1 MQNLSFQSVNGGPA
15 FTCQHGPAECKGN
28 MIQSCA
34 LYALNEFPDSQ
45 MAFVKCQ
52 MKLFADP
59 SGSKVTWHYPSKK
72 TTTIQND

>member
-1 MQNLSFQSVNGGPA
+1 MFKSVNGGPQ

-34 LYALNEFPDSQ
+34 LYTLNEFPDSQ

-59 SGSKVTWHYPSKK
+59 SGKKVINSYKK
-72 TTTIQND
+72 QTTKTNS